1 MVHKLRRQRQKLVMM
16 TEQAIRPLVSH
27 SESLKLMGNQF
38 EFTAVHETL
47 EVCELAVEK
56 GIQEV
61 KRIEHLLTT
70 FSDNSITAFINKN
83 AGITPVQVDDEVFQ
97 LLVRC
102 QRISV
107 LTQGAFDVTY
117 GSIDKKYWN
126 FDTKMTKLPDLTL
139 AKKAVKLIDY
149 RNLVL
154 DPSHKTVFL
163 KNKGMRLGFGGI
175 GKGYAAEMAKRVMIA
190 LGIHHGVVNAAGDL
204 TAWGHQVN
212 GNPWTIGIADPNQKQ
227 ALFSSFEIS
236 NKSVATSGDY
246 EKYVIIDGN
255 RYSHTIDPKSG
266 MPAQGLKSVTIICPN
281 AELAD
286 ALTTPIIVMGKDA
299 GLHMINQ
306 MVGVEAILI
315 DENDKIYYSK
325 NIKIK

>member
-1 MVHKLRRQRQKLVMM
+1 
-16 TEQAIRPLVSH
+16 
-27 SESLKLMGNQF
+27 
-38 EFTAVHETL
+38 
-47 EVCELAVEK
+47 
-56 GIQEV
+56 
-61 KRIEHLLTT
+61 
-70 FSDNSITAFINKN
+70 
-83 AGITPVQVDDEVFQ
+83 
-97 LLVRC
+97 
-102 QRISV
+102 
-107 LTQGAFDVTY
+107 
-117 GSIDKKYWN
+117 
-126 FDTKMTKLPDLTL
+126 
-139 AKKAVKLIDY
+139 
-149 RNLVL
+149 
-154 DPSHKTVFL
+154 
-163 KNKGMRLGFGGI
+163 
-175 GKGYAAEMAKRVMIA
+175 
-190 LGIHHGVVNAAGDL
+190 IHHGVVNAAGDL